1 MPYSDGAIRL
11 LRPSIKD
18 LPQLTDRVSFLFLDR
33 VRIEQGRTG
42 LEAWSESP
50 EKEVKRTAIPAATL
64 ALLALGPGTSISAPA
79 MAVLFRS
86 GTVVIFTG
94 ADGMIGYSSARSLA
108 TNGKWAAA
116 QARLWV
122 DQTHRKAIAR
132 RLYLYRFPEQ
142 AIPEGVSLDVLRG
155 LEGQSV
161 KQTYRAMA
169 KAHHVK
175 GFHRVTIDA
184 QDPINVGLNRANSLL
199 YGVALS
205 VCSALCLNPAL
216 GFIHDGAA
224 GALLYDLADVFKVRI
239 SIPVAFEAAEDNEP
253 MKVLGDLLRKSLH
266 RHKVLDEMF
275 SMTQDLLAE
284 GCIPHDGEDRLLG
297 DGGFVPGLKNW
308 HLE

>member
-1 MPYSDGAIRL
+1 MSFSDGAMRL
-11 LRPSIKD
+11 LRPSIVD

-42 LEAWSESP
+42 LEAWA
-50 EKEVKRTAIPAATL
+50 EKAEEGFQRTAIPAATL
-64 ALLALGPGTSISAPA
+64 ALLALGPGTSITAPA
-79 MAVLFRS
+79 MATLFRS

-108 TNGKWAAA
+108 ATGKWAAA

-122 DQTHRKAIAR
+122 DLTERRTIAR
-132 RLYLYRFPEQ
+132 QLYLLRFPEQ
-142 AIPEGVSLDVLRG
+142 SIPEGVSLDVLRG

-161 KQTYRAMA
+161 KQTYQTMA
-169 KAHHVK
+169 KTHHVK
-175 GFHRVTIDA
+175 GFHRVTVGA

-216 GFIHDGAA
+216 GFIHNGAS
-224 GALLYDLADVFKVRI
+224 GALLYDLADVFKVKI
-239 SIPVAFEAAEDNEP
+239 SIPVAFEAAEEEDP
-253 MKVLGDLLRKSLH
+253 IKALGGLLRSSIVKYG
-266 RHKVLDEMF
+266 VLDEMF
-275 SMTQDLLAE
+275 TMTQDILAK
-284 GCIPHDGEDRLLG
+284 GCTPHDGEDRLLG
-297 DGGFVPGLKNW
+297 DNGFVPGLKNW

>member
-42 LEAWSESP
+42 LEAWLESP
-50 EKEVKRTAIPAATL
+50 EKEVKRTAIPVATL

-79 MAVLFRS
+79 MAMLFRS

-122 DQTHRKAIAR
+122 DQTQRKAIAR

-142 AIPEGVSLDVLRG
+142 VIPEGVSLDVLRG

-161 KQTYRAMA
+161 KQAYRAIA

-175 GFHRVTIDA
+175 GFHRVTIGA
-184 QDPINVGLNRANSLL
+184 QDPINIGLNRANSLL

-239 SIPVAFEAAEDNEP
+239 SIPVAFDAAEDNEP
-253 MKVLGDLLRKSLH
+253 MKVLGGLLRKSLH

-275 SMTQDLLAE
+275 TMTQDLLAE
-284 GCIPHDGEDRLLG
+284 GCNPHDGEDRLLG
-297 DGGFVPGLKNW
+297 DDGFVPGLKNW

>member
-50 EKEVKRTAIPAATL
+50 EKEVKRTAIPVATL

-79 MAVLFRS
+79 MAMLFRS

-122 DQTHRKAIAR
+122 DQTQRKAIAR

-175 GFHRVTIDA
+175 GFHRVTIGA

-253 MKVLGDLLRKSLH
+253 MKVLGGLLRSSLH

-297 DGGFVPGLKNW
+297 DSGFVPGLKNW